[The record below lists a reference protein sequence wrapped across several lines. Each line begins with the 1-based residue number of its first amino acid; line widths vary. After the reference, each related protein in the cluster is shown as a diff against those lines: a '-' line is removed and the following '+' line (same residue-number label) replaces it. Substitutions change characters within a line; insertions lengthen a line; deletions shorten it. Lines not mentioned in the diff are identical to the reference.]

1 MALLILGSS
10 MNQVALKDI
19 ADIRSGYTF
28 RGKAKVKPKS
38 GIRMLQIKDL
48 KDNFEIKNQE
58 LLEIQWSGNT
68 RMPTIEYDE
77 IAIIAR
83 GSTNNAALMKSDF
96 KIIPSN
102 QLLILN
108 IKSERVVPEYVCWWL
123 NRPTV
128 QNKLA
133 ELHVGTSI
141 PSLSKKEL
149 LGLNICLPDI
159 RTQQQ
164 IIKLSQLQLQEKVL
178 YERLL
183 KNREIMLEG
192 LFQQLLVNG
201 ETK

>member
-1 MALLILGSS
+1 MS
-10 MNQVALKDI
+10 QVALKDI
-19 ADIRSGYTF
+19 ANIRSGYTF
-28 RGKAKVKPKS
+28 RGKAQAKRGS
-38 GIRMLQIKDL
+38 GIHMLQIRDL
-48 KDNFEIKNQE
+48 KDNFEIESRE
-58 LLEIQWSGNT
+58 LLEIDWSGNN
-68 RMPTIEYDE
+68 RMPTIEHHE

-83 GSTNNAALMKSDF
+83 GSTNNAALMKGDS
-96 KIIPSN
+96 KVIPSN
-102 QLLILN
+102 QLLIVT
-108 IKSERVVPEYVCWWL
+108 IKSEQVIPAYVCWWL
-123 NRPTV
+123 NRPTT

-149 LGLNICLPDI
+149 LGLDIFLPDT

-164 IIKLSQLQLQEKVL
+164 VIRLSQLQLQEKAL